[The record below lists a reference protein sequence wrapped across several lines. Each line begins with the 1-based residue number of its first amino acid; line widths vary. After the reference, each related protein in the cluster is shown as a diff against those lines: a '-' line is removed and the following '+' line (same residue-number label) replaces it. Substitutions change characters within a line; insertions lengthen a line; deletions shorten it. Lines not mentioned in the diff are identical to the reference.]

1 MEGNLFNEVLPGN
14 YVLDSYEL
22 KLSDLS
28 TYYSGEWEPFN
39 YSAKFSIYPE
49 TVDIRAHWIVEGI
62 EINYD

>member
-1 MEGNLFNEVLPGN
+1 MFDKVVPGL
-14 YVLDSYEL
+14 YTLDSYEN
-22 KLSDLS
+22 KTSNFK

-49 TVDIRAHWIVEGI
+49 TVDIRAHWVIEGI